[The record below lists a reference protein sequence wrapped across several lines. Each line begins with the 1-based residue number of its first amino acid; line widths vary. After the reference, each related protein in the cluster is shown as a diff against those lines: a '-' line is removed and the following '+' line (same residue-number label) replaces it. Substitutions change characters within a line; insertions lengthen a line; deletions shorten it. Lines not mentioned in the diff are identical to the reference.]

1 MEININQKTL
11 QQAISITGI
20 NNAQELIEQALISF
34 VQQKVVLNQAL
45 EDNLEELDA
54 LSSNTYLNSIEE
66 ARQDYKNNKTYS
78 INDI

>member
-45 EDNLEELDA
+45 EDNLEDVDA